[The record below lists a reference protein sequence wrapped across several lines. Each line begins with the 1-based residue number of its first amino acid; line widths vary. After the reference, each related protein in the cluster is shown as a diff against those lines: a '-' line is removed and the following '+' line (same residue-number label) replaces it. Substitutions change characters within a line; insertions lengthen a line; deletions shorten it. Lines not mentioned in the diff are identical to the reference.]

1 MENQTV
7 STRNMKKAQ
16 KKVSPL
22 LETNTENL
30 VSDAQNSV
38 QLILNSEKANKEL
51 NQRDADFVTHFVETG
66 NAYKAA
72 KLAAFSESV
81 AKTQAHRW
89 VKADISKNPKL
100 HVFAAIYRLKH
111 KAEQKAVAKVAHKIS
126 ERIIDANFVKEKA
139 VELIDKN
146 NGDIPTHTTYHTD
159 KDGVTHEKKH
169 YAYNPTSVSKG
180 IEMLGKHKDVK
191 AFDNTIEH
199 TTESSL
205 TGLLANLAPTTKP
218 PTLNRIDPGNVVDGE
233 IIDDKSGQIPK
244 PPSLL
249 PNRPTTP
256 EDD

>member
-169 YAYNPTSVSKG
+169 YAYNP
-180 IEMLGKHKDVK
+180 
-191 AFDNTIEH
+191 
-199 TTESSL
+199 
-205 TGLLANLAPTTKP
+205 PTTKP

-249 PNRPTTP
+249 PTRPTAP

>member
-7 STRNMKKAQ
+7 STRSMKKAQ

-30 VSDAQNSV
+30 LLDAQNSV
-38 QLILNSEKANKEL
+38 ELILNSEKANKEL
-51 NQRDADFVTHFVETG
+51 NQREADFVTHFVELG
-66 NAYKAA
+66 KS
-72 KLAAFSESV
+72 SESARRAGFSDSV
-81 AKTQAHRW
+81 ARTQAHRW
-89 VKADISKNPKL
+89 VKADVSKNPKP

-126 ERIIDANFVKEKA
+126 ERIIDANFIKEKA

-180 IEMLGKHKDVK
+180 IEMLGKHKDIK
-191 AFDNTIEH
+191 AFDNTVEH
-199 TTESSL
+199 TAESSL
-205 TGLLANLAPTTKP
+205 TGLLANLASTTKP
-218 PTLNRIDPGNVVDGE
+218 PALNRIDEGNVVDGE
-233 IIDDKSGQIPK
+233 LVSEEDGQIPK